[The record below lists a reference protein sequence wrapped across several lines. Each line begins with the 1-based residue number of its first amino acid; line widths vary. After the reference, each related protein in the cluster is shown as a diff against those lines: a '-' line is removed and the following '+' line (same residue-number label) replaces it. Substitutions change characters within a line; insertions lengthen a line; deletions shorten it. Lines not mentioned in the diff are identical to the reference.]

1 MTAGNKELR
10 LGALREALASGT
22 LRPAQRM
29 VAAMHPA
36 EVASMLESLPPRQRE
51 LVWEF
56 VDKEI
61 EGDVLV
67 ELNENVRNELIEE
80 METAELVAAA
90 EGMELDD
97 LADLVR
103 DLPET
108 VTLQVLRSM
117 DQRDRERLRNVLAW
131 PDDSAGGLMNTDTVS
146 VRPDVTLE
154 VVLRYLRMRG
164 DLPPRTD
171 SLFVVDRDDRY
182 LGTIGLTRIITGDPD
197 DAVGDSL
204 DTDAPRIEP
213 DTAAH
218 EVAQLFQDR
227 DLVSAAVVGRE
238 GKLLGRITVDD
249 VVDVIREEAEHSVLS
264 MAGLQDD
271 EDLFAAIVPS
281 AQRRMLWLGINLVTA
296 FLAASVVKSF
306 EGTIEKVAALA
317 ALMPIVASMGGIAG
331 TQTVTLLIR
340 GLALGQV
347 QWANAR
353 WLLFKEIAVAG
364 FNGIIWA
371 VVVGMVTVFWFGTW
385 KIAGVIAATLVFSVR
400 TELLEKFAIPLLGL
414 GALLLVLVL
423 IPGIGYSVNGSRRW
437 IRLVLFNVQV
447 SEIVRVL
454 VLIFVASYAVRRET
468 ELRTSVVGLLKPLA
482 VLGLFFG
489 LLLLEPDFGAAVVLV
504 ATSFGVLFLAGAR
517 LRDVIGLAV
526 LGAALLG
533 SLGVIAGLWA
543 DKFDQMAAFQNFVIM
558 PMTFLSGVF
567 YSIHSLPAF
576 WQGVSHLN
584 PFFYMIDGFRYGFF
598 GLSDVSPWVSL
609 SVLLVALAARLI
621 PAAASPEPA
630 DSPSDR

>member
-1 MTAGNKELR
+1 MTASKKDMR

-36 EVASMLESLPPRQRE
+36 EIALLLESLPPRQRE

-56 VDKEI
+56 VDKDI

-97 LADLVR
+97 LADIVR
-103 DLPET
+103 DLPEA

-117 DQRDRERLRNVLAW
+117 DQRDRERLRNVLSW
-131 PDDSAGGLMNTDTVS
+131 PEDSAGGLMNTDTVS
-146 VRPDVTLE
+146 VRADVTLE

-197 DAVGDSL
+197 DTVGESL

-213 DTAAH
+213 ETAAH
-218 EVAQLFQDR
+218 DVAQLFQDR
-227 DLVSAAVVGRE
+227 DLVSAAVVGHE
-238 GKLLGRITVDD
+238 GKLIGRITVDD

-296 FLAASVVKSF
+296 FLAASVVKTF

-331 TQTVTLLIR
+331 TQTVTLIIR

-364 FNGIIWA
+364 FNGFIWA

-385 KIAGVIAATLVFSVR
+385 KIAGVIAASMLINLLAAAIVGVVVPLTLRRFSIDPALSAGVIL
-400 TELLEKFAIPLLGL
+400 TTFTDCIGFATLLGL
-414 GALLLVLVL
+414 GA
-423 IPGIGYSVNGSRRW
+423 W
-437 IRLVLFNVQV
+437 
-447 SEIVRVL
+447 
-454 VLIFVASYAVRRET
+454 
-468 ELRTSVVGLLKPLA
+468 
-482 VLGLFFG
+482 
-489 LLLLEPDFGAAVVLV
+489 
-504 ATSFGVLFLAGAR
+504 FL
-517 LRDVIGLAV
+517 
-526 LGAALLG
+526 
-533 SLGVIAGLWA
+533 
-543 DKFDQMAAFQNFVIM
+543 
-558 PMTFLSGVF
+558 T
-567 YSIHSLPAF
+567 
-576 WQGVSHLN
+576 
-584 PFFYMIDGFRYGFF
+584 
-598 GLSDVSPWVSL
+598 
-609 SVLLVALAARLI
+609 
-621 PAAASPEPA
+621 
-630 DSPSDR
+630 